1 MNREQENY
9 FQLRDNRDN
18 KYHCRECYSHKDAAS
33 SGSRVGGGG
42 ALRSTC
48 LASANLL
55 LDGKQG
61 VCGGP
66 IEHSNTEDRWSSL
79 FQAGFLVQVLS
90 EDPSSK
96 AVIRREG
103 WKALAKGDSQLEQN
117 CLL

>member
-18 KYHCRECYSHKDAAS
+18 KYHCRECHSHKDAAS

-42 ALRSTC
+42 ALQSTC
-48 LASANLL
+48 LASAKLL
-55 LDGKQG
+55 LGGKQG
-61 VCGGP
+61 VCGRP
-66 IEHSNTEDRWSSL
+66 IKHSNTEDRWSSF
-79 FQAGFLVQVLS
+79 FQAGFLVRVLS

-96 AVIRREG
+96 AAIRREG